1 MLDVRWKTVAVL
13 VGQKFER
20 LNMSL
25 ASILARSD
33 HLILMTLK
41 VSRPSPSVRLVGP
54 TSPLLTP

>member
-41 VSRPSPSVRLVGP
+41 VSRPPPSVRLVGP
-54 TSPLLTP
+54 TSTILTP

>member
-33 HLILMTLK
+33 HLKTELSKAMFWSHTDDIE
-41 VSRPSPSVRLVGP
+41 GE
-54 TSPLLTP
+54 